1 MGNKGQV
8 AKVGYFRSHLLVAK
22 GALRDLVQRPLG
34 SMFTLAVIAII
45 LALPASLYVVAKNVV
60 IASEQVNQP
69 AAISAYLKEG
79 TPEARIMLLKDEIE
93 SDSAVEMVEYISSQQ
108 GLADLSQVSGF
119 ESTMSL
125 LDDDA
130 LPALL
135 VIHPAQATESA
146 QRHIL
151 QLAEQHKGDFT
162 DIRLDKDWLQRF
174 DAVKTLSSALAVS
187 LAVMML
193 IAVVLIIGNTMR
205 FSVLAHKQEIQ
216 VMKFLGATN
225 SYILRPYLYSGMWLG
240 LLGAVLAWL
249 VTLVLSLVLGSSVE
263 LVASLYDS
271 SFGFTRLDIDETLIL
286 FLLGGF
292 LGLFAAQA
300 SARRHLSEIE
310 PT

>member
-135 VIHPAQATESA
+135 VIHPAEASSSTQ
-146 QRHIL
+146 QHIL
-151 QLAEQHKGDFT
+151 QLAESHNGDFT
-162 DIRLDKDWLQRF
+162 DVRLDKDWLQRF
-174 DAVKTLSSALAVS
+174 DAVKTLSSALAIS

-240 LLGAVLAWL
+240 LLGAILAWL
-249 VTLVLSLVLGSSVE
+249 VTLVLSLVLGGSVE

-271 SFGFTRLDIDETLIL
+271 SFGFTRLDLDETFIL
-286 FLLGGF
+286 FLIGGF

>member
-125 LDDDA
+125 LEEDA

-151 QLAEQHKGDFT
+151 QLAEQHKSDFT

>member
-125 LDDDA
+125 LDEDA

-151 QLAEQHKGDFT
+151 QLAEQHKSDFT

-240 LLGAVLAWL
+240 LLGAILAWL

>member
-125 LDDDA
+125 LDEDA

-151 QLAEQHKGDFT
+151 QLAEQHKSDFT

-193 IAVVLIIGNTMR
+193 ML
-205 FSVLAHKQEIQ
+205 
-216 VMKFLGATN
+216 
-225 SYILRPYLYSGMWLG
+225 WC
-240 LLGAVLAWL
+240 
-249 VTLVLSLVLGSSVE
+249 LSLAIPCA
-263 LVASLYDS
+263 LVC
-271 SFGFTRLDIDETLIL
+271 
-286 FLLGGF
+286 LLTSKRF
-292 LGLFAAQA
+292 R
-300 SARRHLSEIE
+300 S
-310 PT
+310 

>member
-1 MGNKGQV
+1 
-8 AKVGYFRSHLLVAK
+8 
-22 GALRDLVQRPLG
+22 
-34 SMFTLAVIAII
+34 MFTLAVIAII

-125 LDDDA
+125 LDEDA

-151 QLAEQHKGDFT
+151 QLAEQHKSDFT

-240 LLGAVLAWL
+240 LLGAILAWL

>member
-1 MGNKGQV
+1 M
-8 AKVGYFRSHLLVAK
+8 
-22 GALRDLVQRPLG
+22 
-34 SMFTLAVIAII
+34 
-45 LALPASLYVVAKNVV
+45 
-60 IASEQVNQP
+60 
-69 AAISAYLKEG
+69 
-79 TPEARIMLLKDEIE
+79 
-93 SDSAVEMVEYISSQQ
+93 
-108 GLADLSQVSGF
+108 
-119 ESTMSL
+119 
-125 LDDDA
+125 
-130 LPALL
+130 
-135 VIHPAQATESA
+135 
-146 QRHIL
+146 
-151 QLAEQHKGDFT
+151 
-162 DIRLDKDWLQRF
+162 
-174 DAVKTLSSALAVS
+174 SSALAVS

>member
-125 LDDDA
+125 LDEDA

-135 VIHPAQATESA
+135 VIHLHKPPSQLSDTFFSLLSNTRATLP
-146 QRHIL
+146 I
-151 QLAEQHKGDFT
+151 FVW
-162 DIRLDKDWLQRF
+162 IR
-174 DAVKTLSSALAVS
+174 
-187 LAVMML
+187 
-193 IAVVLIIGNTMR
+193 IGYSDSMR
-205 FSVLAHKQEIQ
+205 
-216 VMKFLGATN
+216 
-225 SYILRPYLYSGMWLG
+225 
-240 LLGAVLAWL
+240 
-249 VTLVLSLVLGSSVE
+249 
-263 LVASLYDS
+263 
-271 SFGFTRLDIDETLIL
+271 
-286 FLLGGF
+286 
-292 LGLFAAQA
+292 
-300 SARRHLSEIE
+300 
-310 PT
+310 